1 MSTCS
6 YLYSHLF
13 QPPSP
18 IESKLFT
25 DKLLKSHRFDD
36 DHLRHMVQ
44 TAFECV
50 FFATSASQINTQV
63 FALLDSLVTHLTLIS
78 LAHYNNSNTEQVT
91 EQLES
96 NVFSHSAQL
105 LSPSK
110 SATNSSTSPSS
121 RLAASKSHLAS
132 SLNSSAINMFHLA
145 QHNNCL
151 DFLIL
156 VDVIY
161 SVLTNDDS
169 EYWQVVQRAVVIMIE
184 VSGIVSSHGD
194 EAISEDLDKVG
205 SEPVLI
211 REEQI
216 LARNLPNLALF
227 DYLSEKL
234 SNLCYERSW
243 YAKKSA

>member
-1 MSTCS
+1 
-6 YLYSHLF
+6 
-13 QPPSP
+13 
-18 IESKLFT
+18 
-25 DKLLKSHRFDD
+25 
-36 DHLRHMVQ
+36 
-44 TAFECV
+44 
-50 FFATSASQINTQV
+50 
-63 FALLDSLVTHLTLIS
+63 
-78 LAHYNNSNTEQVT
+78 
-91 EQLES
+91 
-96 NVFSHSAQL
+96 
-105 LSPSK
+105 
-110 SATNSSTSPSS
+110 
-121 RLAASKSHLAS
+121 
-132 SLNSSAINMFHLA
+132 MFHLA